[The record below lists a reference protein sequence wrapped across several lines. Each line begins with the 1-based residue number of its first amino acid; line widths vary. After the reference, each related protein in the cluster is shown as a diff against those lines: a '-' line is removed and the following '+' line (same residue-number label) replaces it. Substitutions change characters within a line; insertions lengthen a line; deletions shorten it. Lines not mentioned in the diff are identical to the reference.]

1 VYKENGLIHT
11 LQASNAVDAGAS
23 AIVMMRDESTASSGP
38 PTSRI
43 FG

>member
-1 VYKENGLIHT
+1 MYKGDGLLHT
-11 LQASNAVDAGAS
+11 VQASNAVDAGAS
-23 AIVMMRDESTASSGP
+23 AIVMMRDENTASSGP